1 MRARVCAPDA
11 DLVMKT
17 VNGAH
22 ASSQAGRQAGVCLEV
37 AGGATVESGGGVKFW
52 RFLRLYICA
61 RFLLH
66 ADFALSY
73 MVQRTDS
80 RLDSSHICTRGS
92 SPH

>member
-22 ASSQAGRQAGVCLEV
+22 ASSQAGRQAGLCLEV
-37 AGGATVESGGGVKFW
+37 AEGTTVESGGVKFC

-66 ADFALSY
+66 ADLALSY
-73 MVQRTDS
+73 MVQRTYS
-80 RLDSSHICTRGS
+80 T
-92 SPH
+92 

>member
-22 ASSQAGRQAGVCLEV
+22 ASSQAGRQAGRAVF
-37 AGGATVESGGGVKFW
+37 GGRGGNYTVESGAVKFC

-66 ADFALSY
+66 ADLALSH
-73 MVQRTDS
+73 MVQRTYS
-80 RLDSSHICTRGS
+80 T
-92 SPH
+92 